1 MKIKEVRFEKLFSL
15 EKYENERIGFT
26 AEVEEGENAEKV
38 AGELHFKIV
47 GIEDCLNAY
56 RTCLNGVDYASR
68 EFEGKQ
74 EQIQH
79 LQNQISE
86 MGVTIEELYR
96 QAEKGN
102 VDAKLQ
108 HACSRQ
114 SYKQLQEQLI
124 QYKEDLEKWDN
135 TVKKLVKAK
144 DILQERIK
152 NGNFSLKDWIFQN
165 LADIIMTT
173 RKEELKKIG

>member
-15 EKYENERIGFT
+15 EKYHNERIGFT

-47 GIEDCLNAY
+47 SIEDCLNAY
-56 RTCLNGVDYASR
+56 RTCLNDVDYASR
-68 EFEGKQ
+68 EFEDKQ
-74 EQIQH
+74 EHIQH

-86 MGVTIEELYR
+86 MKVTIEELYR

-114 SYKQLQEQLI
+114 SYKQLQEQLV
-124 QYKEDLEKWDN
+124 QYKKYSEEWDN
-135 TVKKLVKAK
+135 TLKKLGKAK

-152 NGNFSLKDWIFQN
+152 NGNFSLEGM
-165 LADIIMTT
+165 DIPKP
-173 RKEELKKIG
+173 RRHYYDY